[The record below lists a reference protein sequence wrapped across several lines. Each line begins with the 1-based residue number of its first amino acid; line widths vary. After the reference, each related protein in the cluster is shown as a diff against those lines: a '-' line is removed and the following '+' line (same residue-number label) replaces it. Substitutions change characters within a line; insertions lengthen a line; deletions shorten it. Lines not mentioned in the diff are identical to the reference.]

1 MLSHSVADTNE
12 FQKLIYGY
20 IQIWH
25 LSWVATLKSRYNFI
39 QSDILQY
46 YLLIY
51 YQFLVIGH
59 YFYNWLPVYNT
70 GDWIDI
76 SVDVFNETQPGS
88 AQQADFKKELWS
100 YELVQVLV
108 LVLKQNFEL
117 IPGKWKVAAELA
129 TFAR

>member
-1 MLSHSVADTNE
+1 MVIFKFDIWVGSLHLNPGIILSS
-12 FQKLIYGY
+12 LIFYSIIY
-20 IQIWH
+20 
-25 LSWVATLKSRYNFI
+25 LSTISFLW
-39 QSDILQY
+39 
-46 YLLIY
+46 
-51 YQFLVIGH
+51 LVIISITDV
-59 YFYNWLPVYNT
+59 PVYNT